1 MSAEKAALLDFDV
14 GARVYCADEEAC
26 GRLHKVVVNP
36 HTREVT
42 DLIVERGFLRKQER
56 VLPVA
61 MVERAAEDGIYTS
74 MDMDGLS
81 NLPEYREIEF
91 EEPEGDWGKPHQG
104 NMVCWSSPHGPMC
117 HEAVVPRV
125 RREVQEGI
133 QSNRDV
139 LERGTPVINSDG
151 EMGQVDHVLV
161 DSTTGELQIDFGG
174 VGTAQGVNVDS
185 VYELGDPADPTTRAF
200 NITNQD
206 GVAHTIN
213 LNYTVTGST
222 TNVVGNNHNATEFQ
236 VYDSSGSHVVTVSE
250 EDSGA
255 SFSMASGESVAVVVV
270 VDSTHAQ
277 IDQND
282 DLSGIFQ
289 VTAT

>member
-161 DSTTGELQIDFGG
+161 DSTTGEIAYLVVRRGLLPDFPIIPTGMIKQVGEKGIYVTPSDDEIDELPQYAPRSASRVRSELEARLASAEFDLSEVSFTFENGIVQLVGQVENGPARQHAEAIARSVEG
-174 VGTAQGVNVDS
+174 VIDVEENLS
-185 VYELGDPADPTTRAF
+185 V
-200 NITNQD
+200 
-206 GVAHTIN
+206 
-213 LNYTVTGST
+213 GST
-222 TNVVGNNHNATEFQ
+222 SA
-236 VYDSSGSHVVTVSE
+236 
-250 EDSGA
+250 A
-255 SFSMASGESVAVVVV
+255 
-270 VDSTHAQ
+270 
-277 IDQND
+277 
-282 DLSGIFQ
+282 L
-289 VTAT
+289 

>member
-1 MSAEKAALLDFDV
+1 MKRKIAVVALLVLVATGITTASSFTTATLTRDASIDIVADNEGVIGLIDGNSGDV
-14 GARVYCADEEAC
+14 
-26 GRLHKVVVNP
+26 
-36 HTREVT
+36 
-42 DLIVERGFLRKQER
+42 
-56 VLPVA
+56 
-61 MVERAAEDGIYTS
+61 
-74 MDMDGLS
+74 
-81 NLPEYREIEF
+81 
-91 EEPEGDWGKPHQG
+91 
-104 NMVCWSSPHGPMC
+104 
-117 HEAVVPRV
+117 
-125 RREVQEGI
+125 VQ
-133 QSNRDV
+133 
-139 LERGTPVINSDG
+139 
-151 EMGQVDHVLV
+151 V